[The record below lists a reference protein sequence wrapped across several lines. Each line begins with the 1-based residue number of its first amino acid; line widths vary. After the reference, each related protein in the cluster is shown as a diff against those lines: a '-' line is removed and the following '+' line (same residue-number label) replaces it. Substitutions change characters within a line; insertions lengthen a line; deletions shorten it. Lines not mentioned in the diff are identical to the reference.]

1 MRQLPENGFTTNT
14 ATMTGKE
21 GYFLTPIALKRV
33 KRAAK
38 FAKLS
43 WQSIAARPATALEL
57 VERIEAAQK

>member
-1 MRQLPENGFTTNT
+1 MQRLPENGFTTNT
-14 ATMTGKE
+14 ATMMGKE
-21 GYFLTPIALKRV
+21 GYFLTSSAIKRV

-57 VERIEAAQK
+57 VEQIETAQE

>member
-1 MRQLPENGFTTNT
+1 M
-14 ATMTGKE
+14 MGKE
-21 GYFLTPIALKRV
+21 GYFLTSSAIKRV

-57 VERIEAAQK
+57 VEQIETAQE